1 MSYVNVASVNKK
13 YGDKT
18 VLNNISFTIEK
29 GEFVTLLGQSGCG
42 KSTLLRALAGIVD
55 IDEGSIFVNE
65 KEITNLPS
73 RKREIGM
80 VFQSYAL
87 FPNMT
92 VFQNIAYGLKMKK
105 LRSNEREVK
114 EMLELMGLDGLEYR
128 YPHELSGGQ
137 QQRVAL
143 ARALI
148 LKPKI
153 LLLDEPLSALDAKIR
168 KSLQEEI
175 KRIQRELNI
184 TTIFVTHDQKEAMML
199 SDTIYVMNQG
209 VIEQAGTP
217 ETIYTKP
224 KNKFVAG
231 FIGSYNILT
240 NLEMRQCVEEEFAMD
255 APDIAVRPEG
265 IRMYGKD
272 SVTADHS
279 AKHYTASGTIRM
291 KTISGSL
298 VSYQVELKSKRI
310 QVDQLFQ
317 GENRLDEG
325 DMVDLV
331 IPKDA
336 CIALQ

>member
-1 MSYVNVASVNKK
+1 DDGFISVN
-13 YGDKT
+13 DK
-18 VLNNISFTIEK
+18 
-29 GEFVTLLGQSGCG
+29 
-42 KSTLLRALAGIVD
+42 D
-55 IDEGSIFVNE
+55 I
-65 KEITNLPS
+65 THLPS

-92 VFQNIAYGLKMKK
+92 VSQNIAYGLKMKK
-105 LRSNEREVK
+105 IGNKKKDMNQMIEI
-114 EMLELMGLDGLEYR
+114 MGLNGLENH

-168 KSLQEEI
+168 KTLQEEI
-175 KRIQRELNI
+175 KRIQREMNI

-199 SDTIYVMNQG
+199 SDRIYVMNKG

-217 ETIYTKP
+217 EMIYTSP

-240 NLEMRQCVEEEFAMD
+240 NSEWKQCINENF
-255 APDIAVRPEG
+255 DISTANIAIRPER
-265 IRMYGKD
+265 ITM
-272 SVTADHS
+272 S
-279 AKHYTASGTIRM
+279 AKDAENFDHTGNFTLGGRIRT
-291 KTISGSL
+291 KTIMGSL
-298 VSYQVELKSKRI
+298 VRYQVDVKAKRI
-310 QVDQLFQ
+310 QVEQLFQ
-317 GENRLDEG
+317 DGEYFEEG
-325 DMVDLV
+325 DTVKLL
-331 IPKDA
+331 IPKKA
-336 CIALQ
+336 CITFD